1 MRPMTAAMAAV
12 HEEVH
17 TAAQPEEKDQRQ
29 ITYDMCLML
38 LPQEEPGDRQET
50 QKYQSRTGENEVP
63 ETALFMFCH
72 DVSLSDCGILSVS
85 SASALDHLMALASDR
100 DFTKY

>member
-50 QKYQSRTGENEVP
+50 QKYQSRKPPCSCSVMMCPFPIAGYYPCHPPVP
-63 ETALFMFCH
+63 WT
-72 DVSLSDCGILSVS
+72 I
-85 SASALDHLMALASDR
+85 
-100 DFTKY
+100 